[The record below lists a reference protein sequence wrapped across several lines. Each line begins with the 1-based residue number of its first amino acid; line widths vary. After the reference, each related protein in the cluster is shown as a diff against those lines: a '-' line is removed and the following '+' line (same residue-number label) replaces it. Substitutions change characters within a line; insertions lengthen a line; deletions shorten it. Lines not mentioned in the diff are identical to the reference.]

1 MPSEQEDRDNIDL
14 QQYWLI
20 LKRRW
25 LVTAT
30 MIGSVFGVTALAT
43 FSQKPVY
50 EAQGKLL
57 LKQQSGASSLTG
69 LSEKVGELSGL
80 TNLSNPLETEAEVIR
95 SNPLVQKTIDKLQL
109 KDKQGKPLEI
119 GAFVTNLKVKGI
131 RGTDVMELSYRST
144 NQEEAAAVIN
154 DLMDSYLDN
163 NIRTNRAEATAA
175 KDFLTK
181 QLPQIERTVV
191 EAEVALRRFKDENQV
206 ISLQEEAKVG
216 VEGLRNLSEEITKAQ
231 AELASVKNRSAGLQ
245 SQLELTTRQAVKL
258 STLSQSPGVQQL
270 LTEYQK
276 LQAEIAVT
284 KTRFTDEHP
293 TLQNLIRKEEALKQQ
308 LEKRVGQIVS
318 SPESVPEKNLQ
329 IGELK
334 QTLTA
339 ELVKSE
345 VERLALVNQVAVL
358 QKALLSYHARMKV
371 LPKLEQRQRALERK
385 LQVAQSTYQQVFKQL
400 QETQVLEQQKVGNA
414 RIVSQA
420 LVPQKRIS
428 PKISLN
434 LALGGFLGVLLGAG
448 TALLLE
454 AMDKSLKN
462 SEEAKRLLGYPLL
475 GTIPQV
481 GAKTKKTSRKNTG
494 ETGEELTML
503 NNPYSPACTAFEMLQ
518 TNLSFT
524 VSDKELRVILVTSSC
539 PGEGKSF
546 VSANLAVAISQLGKR
561 VLLVDTD
568 MRRPRQHS
576 IWNLSNFI
584 GLSNIL
590 VGQAQLQNT
599 AQEALVTLDVL
610 PVGTTPPNPLT
621 LLDSQRMATLIKEA
635 TENYD
640 FVIIDTP
647 PLTAVADALIVGK
660 LVDGM
665 LLVVRPGKVESGAVS
680 TSKSLLEQA
689 KVPVLGMVVNGVA
702 EGSGYGGY
710 YYSKGYYERKEGE
723 KDGNGKIP
731 GIRVG

>member
-95 SNPLVQKTIDKLQL
+95 SNPLVQKIIDEFQL
-109 KDKQGKPLEI
+109 KDQRGEPLKIET
-119 GAFVTNLKVKGI
+119 FLKNLKVKGI

-144 NQEEAAAVIN
+144 NQQEAAAVIN
-154 DLMDSYLDN
+154 ELMNSYLDN

-175 KDFLTK
+175 KDFLRK

-258 STLSQSPGVQQL
+258 STLSQSSGVQQL

-293 TLQNLIRKEEALKQQ
+293 TLQNLMRKEEALKQQ

-345 VERLALVNQVAVL
+345 VERLALVNQIEVL
-358 QKALLSYHARMKV
+358 QKSFLSYHARMKV

-385 LQVAQSTYQQVFKQL
+385 LQVGQSTYQQVFKQL
-400 QETQVLEQQKVGNA
+400 QETEVIEQQKVGNA
-414 RIVSQA
+414 RIISQA
-420 LVPQKRIS
+420 LVPQKAVS

-462 SEEAKRLLGYPLL
+462 IEEAKRLLGYPLL
-475 GTIPQV
+475 GSIPQT
-481 GAKTKKTSRKNTG
+481 GSKGKKNNG
-494 ETGEELTML
+494 ESEEELPIL
-503 NNPYSPACTAFEMLQ
+503 NNPYSPACSAFEMLQ

-546 VSANLAVAISQLGKR
+546 VSANLAVTISQLGKR
-561 VLLVDTD
+561 VLLVDAD

-590 VGQAQLQNT
+590 VNQAQLRNT

-610 PVGTTPPNPLT
+610 PAGTTPPNPLA
-621 LLDSQRMATLIKEA
+621 LLDSQRMNTLIKEA
-635 TENYD
+635 TKEYD

-647 PLTAVADALIVGK
+647 PLTAVADALVVGK
-660 LVDGM
+660 WVDGM
-665 LLVVRPGKVESGAVS
+665 LLVVRPGKVESGAVN
-680 TSKSLLEQA
+680 TAKSLLEQA
-689 KVPVLGMVVNGVA
+689 KVPVLGMVVNGV
-702 EGSGYGGY
+702 EVGSGYGGY
-710 YYSKGYYERKEGE
+710 YYSKGYYGRKEGE
-723 KDGNGKIP
+723 NNENGKVP

>member
-1 MPSEQEDRDNIDL
+1 MPSEQEDRDYVDL

-30 MIGSVFGVTALAT
+30 MIGSVFGVTALASFT
-43 FSQKPVY
+43 QKPVY

-95 SNPLVQKTIDKLQL
+95 SNPLVQKTIDKFQL
-109 KDKQGKPLEI
+109 KDKQGEPLEI
-119 GAFVTNLKVKGI
+119 DAFLKNLKVKGI

-144 NQEEAAAVIN
+144 NQEEAAGVIN
-154 DLMDSYLDN
+154 DLMNSYLDN

-175 KDFLTK
+175 KDFLRK
-181 QLPQIERTVV
+181 QLPQIEKTVV
-191 EAEVALRRFKDENQV
+191 EAEAALRQFKDKNQV
-206 ISLQEEAKVG
+206 VSLAEEAKVG
-216 VEGLRNLSEEITKAQ
+216 VEGLRDLSEEITKAQ
-231 AELASVKNRSAGLQ
+231 AELAGAKSRSVGLQ

-258 STLSQSPGVQQL
+258 STVSQSPGVQQV

-276 LQAEIAVT
+276 VQDEMAVAQ
-284 KTRFTDEHP
+284 TRLTAEHP
-293 TLQNLIRKEEALKQQ
+293 TIQNLIRKGQALREQ

-318 SPESVPEKNLQ
+318 SPESVTEPNLQ
-329 IGELK
+329 IGQLK

-339 ELVKSE
+339 ELVRSE
-345 VERLALVNQVAVL
+345 VERLALVNRVGVL
-358 QKALLSYHARMKV
+358 QKAFLSYHARMKA
-371 LPKLEQRQRALERK
+371 LPKLEEQQRALERK
-385 LQVAQSTYQQVFKQL
+385 LQVAQSTYQQVLKQL
-400 QETQVLEQQKVGNA
+400 QETEVIEQQKVGNA
-414 RIVSQA
+414 RIISEA
-420 LVPQKRIS
+420 LVPQQPVS
-428 PKISLN
+428 PKIALN
-434 LALGGFLGVLLGAG
+434 LALGGFLGVLLGVG

-475 GTIPQV
+475 GSIPQV
-481 GAKTKKTSRKNTG
+481 GGKGKKDSG
-494 ETGEELTML
+494 EGEEELPML

-524 VSDKELRVILVTSSC
+524 VSDKELRVILVTSSS

-546 VSANLAVAISQLGKR
+546 VSANLAVAMSQLGKR
-561 VLLVDTD
+561 VLLIDAD
-568 MRRPRQHS
+568 MRRPRQHT

-590 VGQAQLQNT
+590 VNQAQLPNT

-610 PVGTTPPNPLT
+610 PVGTTPPNPVA
-621 LLDSQRMATLIKEA
+621 LLDSQRMATLIQEA
-635 TENYD
+635 TKEYD

-647 PLTAVADALIVGK
+647 PLTAVADALVVGK

-665 LLVVRPGKVESGAVS
+665 LLVVRPGEVESGAVN
-680 TSKSLLEQA
+680 TARSLLEQA
-689 KVPVLGMVVNGVA
+689 KVPVLGMVVNGVS

-710 YYSKGYYERKEGE
+710 YYSQGYYGSREGE
-723 KDGNGKIP
+723 KNENGRVP
-731 GIRVG
+731 GIKVG

>member
-1 MPSEQEDRDNIDL
+1 MPSEQEDRDYVDL

-30 MIGSVFGVTALAT
+30 MIGSVFGVTALASFT
-43 FSQKPVY
+43 QKPVY

-95 SNPLVQKTIDKLQL
+95 SNPLVQKTIDKFQL
-109 KDKQGKPLEI
+109 KDKQGEPLEI
-119 GAFVTNLKVKGI
+119 DAFLKNLKVKGI

-144 NQEEAAAVIN
+144 NQEEAAGVIN
-154 DLMDSYLDN
+154 DLMNSYLDN

-175 KDFLTK
+175 KDFLRK
-181 QLPQIERTVV
+181 QLPQIEKTVV
-191 EAEVALRRFKDENQV
+191 EAEAALRQFKDKNQV
-206 ISLQEEAKVG
+206 VSLAEEAKVG
-216 VEGLRNLSEEITKAQ
+216 VEGLRDLSEEITKAQ
-231 AELASVKNRSAGLQ
+231 AELAGAKSRSVGLQ

-258 STLSQSPGVQQL
+258 STVSQSPGVQQV

-276 LQAEIAVT
+276 VQDEMAVAQ
-284 KTRFTDEHP
+284 TRLTAEHP
-293 TLQNLIRKEEALKQQ
+293 TIQNLIRKGQALREQ

-318 SPESVPEKNLQ
+318 SPESVTEPNLQ
-329 IGELK
+329 IGQLK

-339 ELVKSE
+339 ELVRSE
-345 VERLALVNQVAVL
+345 VERLALVNRVGVL
-358 QKALLSYHARMKV
+358 QKAFLSYHARMKA
-371 LPKLEQRQRALERK
+371 LPKLEEQQRALERK
-385 LQVAQSTYQQVFKQL
+385 LQVAQSTYQQVLKQL
-400 QETQVLEQQKVGNA
+400 QETEVIEQQKVGNA
-414 RIVSQA
+414 RIISEA
-420 LVPQKRIS
+420 LVPQQPVS
-428 PKISLN
+428 PKIALN
-434 LALGGFLGVLLGAG
+434 LALGGFLGVLLGVG

-475 GTIPQV
+475 GSIPQV
-481 GAKTKKTSRKNTG
+481 GGKGKKDSG
-494 ETGEELTML
+494 EGEEELPML

-524 VSDKELRVILVTSSC
+524 VSDKELRVILVTSSS

-546 VSANLAVAISQLGKR
+546 VSANLAVAMSQLGKR
-561 VLLVDTD
+561 VLLIDAD
-568 MRRPRQHS
+568 MRRPRQHT

-590 VGQAQLQNT
+590 VNQAQLPNT

-610 PVGTTPPNPLT
+610 PVGTTPPNPVA
-621 LLDSQRMATLIKEA
+621 LLDSQRMATLIQEA
-635 TENYD
+635 TKEYD

-647 PLTAVADALIVGK
+647 PLTAVADALVVGK

-665 LLVVRPGKVESGAVS
+665 LLVVRPGEVESGAVN
-680 TSKSLLEQA
+680 TARSLLEQA
-689 KVPVLGMVVNGVA
+689 KVPVLGMVVNGVS

-710 YYSKGYYERKEGE
+710 YYSQGYYGRREGE
-723 KDGNGKIP
+723 KNENGRVP
-731 GIRVG
+731 GIKVG